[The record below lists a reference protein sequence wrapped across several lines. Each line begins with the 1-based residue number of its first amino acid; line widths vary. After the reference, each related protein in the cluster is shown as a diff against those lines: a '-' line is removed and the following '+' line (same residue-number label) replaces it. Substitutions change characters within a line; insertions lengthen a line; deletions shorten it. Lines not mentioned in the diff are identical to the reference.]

1 MRAVV
6 VDTYYPAFLAEHYRA
21 RPGLEHRPY
30 DAQLRSLLERS
41 FGTSDAYSR
50 GLRAAGHEAVDLIVN
65 CLPLQ
70 RRWASEHS
78 AGRFAGALAAR
89 APQRLRDRASGRALR
104 RILLAQL
111 ANLDPHV
118 VYFQNLSVLPRRDL
132 DALRRDGRLVVGQI
146 ASPAPRAEQLGRFDL
161 ILTSFPH
168 FVDRF
173 RGLGVDAA
181 YFPIAFDAA
190 VLDRLRAAGVD
201 PRPEAARPHDVVFVG
216 GVHPGVHGRGTAL
229 LEEACE
235 RLEVDIWGYG
245 ADALPPG
252 SPIRRRYHGEAWG
265 LDMYAVLSRAK
276 MCLNRHIDAAE
287 GHANNMRLYEAT
299 GVGTL
304 LITDAKR
311 NLAELF
317 EPHEEVVTYS
327 SEDELVEKIRHYLA
341 NDAERSKIARAGQE
355 RTLRDHTYA
364 HRMRELVSILERF
377 LP

>member
-1 MRAVV
+1 MR
-6 VDTYYPAFLAEHYRA
+6 
-21 RPGLEHRPY
+21 G
-30 DAQLRSLLERS
+30 
-41 FGTSDAYSR
+41 
-50 GLRAAGHEAVDLIVN
+50 
-65 CLPLQ
+65 
-70 RRWASEHS
+70 
-78 AGRFAGALAAR
+78 
-89 APQRLRDRASGRALR
+89 
-104 RILLAQL
+104 
-111 ANLDPHV
+111 
-118 VYFQNLSVLPRRDL
+118 
-132 DALRRDGRLVVGQI
+132 
-146 ASPAPRAEQLGRFDL
+146 FDL

-173 RGLGVDAA
+173 RALGVEAA

-229 LEEACE
+229 LEEACA
-235 RLEVDIWGYG
+235 RLDVDVWGYG

-299 GVGTL
+299 GVGAA
-304 LITDAKR
+304 LITDRGR
-311 NLAELF
+311 NLSELF
-317 EPHEEVVTYS
+317 APGREVATYGGI
-327 SEDELVEKIRHYLA
+327 EELVAETERLMADGGARLA
-341 NDAERSKIARAGQE
+341 LARAGHQ
-355 RTLRDHTYA
+355 RTLGEHTYA
-364 HRMRELVSILERF
+364 GRIPELAALLERR